1 MLKVPNSTR
10 FSGEEDGGQIVVL
23 CGGRCFWEAGVSLP
37 KGAAEK
43 LLTGIKQ
50 LLGIRYRKMID
61 AVRVRRI
68 TSDPAKK

>member
-43 LLTGIKQ
+43 LLTGIKH

-61 AVRVRRI
+61 AARVL
-68 TSDPAKK
+68 TNFVSPAKK